1 MKIRKWRK
9 TGSKLPSS
17 SRELNTPNFCL
28 QTFKLTEKSTRLD
41 LNNDDNDNSGGDD
54 HDYDGLCHDY
64 HFACER
70 KLSNKS
76 QVYNSIVLAS
86 DDETVYLTVSST
98 RFVLS
103 DGVFEV
109 EFLVQTFVL

>member
-1 MKIRKWRK
+1 MK
-9 TGSKLPSS
+9 
-17 SRELNTPNFCL
+17 
-28 QTFKLTEKSTRLD
+28 Q
-41 LNNDDNDNSGGDD
+41 
-54 HDYDGLCHDY
+54 
-64 HFACER
+64 
-70 KLSNKS
+70 SNKS

-109 EFLVQTFVL
+109 ESLVRHLS